1 MKPGRVASSK
11 LLERRWRD
19 QEQQIHKERLRTVQ
33 SAVRQNY
40 AKPPYQH
47 NLQARN
53 AKREAVQESKNR
65 MERTYLGK
73 YTEIERENRILLEKM
88 SNIMQDN
95 RPKLYNPSKAP
106 IAKSE

>member
-1 MKPGRVASSK
+1 
-11 LLERRWRD
+11 
-19 QEQQIHKERLRTVQ
+19 
-33 SAVRQNY
+33 
-40 AKPPYQH
+40 
-47 NLQARN
+47 
-53 AKREAVQESKNR
+53 

-88 SNIMQDN
+88 PNIMQDN